1 MGGDGAW
8 YHRSP
13 VIPVEPPD
21 RRPVAPGDSV
31 LVAGPRLFRRNL
43 RVGLLV
49 GVPLSVIF
57 LFLAV
62 RGLDPGE
69 VADALRGADPL
80 PVAGAVAL
88 IGVIYSVQAARWRW
102 IARRSARMRWRGFLR
117 LVIASVA
124 VNNVIPGRP
133 GEVLRGYW
141 LGRAAAIPQN
151 RAFSTV
157 LVDRSSDVLFLVLAF
172 SMIFPLVP
180 HPSWLRHVYL
190 AALVVGGLLCCA
202 LAIARLHTGGRQ
214 LAPMFVLDRLRRS
227 RLGRQLSGLVHGTG
241 ALVNRRDMVVVLA
254 FTAAAWFCWA
264 LAAWLV
270 ADALGIGV
278 SPLEIAFLTTVI
290 NLGSAIPSSPGFVG
304 TFQWLCVSGMA
315 LFGIGQA
322 EALAFSIIMQAIWY
336 IPTTAFGVLVLTHRG
351 ITAWSSAEMPDLSHQ
366 YDRAGQQTPA
376 NP

>member
-1 MGGDGAW
+1 M
-8 YHRSP
+8 
-13 VIPVEPPD
+13 
-21 RRPVAPGDSV
+21 
-31 LVAGPRLFRRNL
+31 VAGPRLFRRSL
-43 RVGLLV
+43 RIGLLA

-88 IGVIYSVQAARWRW
+88 IGLIYSVQAARWRW
-102 IARRSARMRWRGFLR
+102 IARRSARMRWRDFLR

-141 LGRAAAIPQN
+141 LGCAAGIPQN

-172 SMIFPLVP
+172 TS
-180 HPSWLRHVYL
+180 
-190 AALVVGGLLCCA
+190 
-202 LAIARLHTGGRQ
+202 
-214 LAPMFVLDRLRRS
+214 
-227 RLGRQLSGLVHGTG
+227 
-241 ALVNRRDMVVVLA
+241 
-254 FTAAAWFCWA
+254 AAWSCWA
-264 LAAWLV
+264 FAAWLV

-290 NLGSAIPSSPGFVG
+290 NLGAAIPSSPGFVG

-315 LFGIGQA
+315 LFGVGQA

-336 IPTTAFGVLVLTHRG
+336 IPTTACGAILLTHRG
-351 ITAWSSAEMPDLSHQ
+351 ITAWSSAGVPDLSHQ
-366 YDRAGQQTPA
+366 YDRAGQQAPA
-376 NP
+376 NL